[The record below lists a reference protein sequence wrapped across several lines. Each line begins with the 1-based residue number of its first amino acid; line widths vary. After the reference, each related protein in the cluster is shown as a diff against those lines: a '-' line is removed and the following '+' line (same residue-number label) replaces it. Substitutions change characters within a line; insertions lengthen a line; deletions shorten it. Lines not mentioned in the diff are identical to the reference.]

1 MAEKVKKDRWLFLG
15 CIIIASVFW
24 TMQKLSSNYSF
35 SQIYTVRYSMP
46 DGKVFKKP
54 PVSTI
59 EVTLGGLR
67 MGTKSTKNI
76 GDKIEVELSSIIANC
91 LLQLLQR
98 K

>member
-1 MAEKVKKDRWLFLG
+1 MRWQAASVTLSIINEKWQKRSKKDRWLFLG

-59 EVTLGGLR
+59 EVTLVGL
-67 MGTKSTKNI
+67 GWDIVTKSTK
-76 GDKIEVELSSIIANC
+76 KYW
-91 LLQLLQR
+91 R
-98 K
+98 